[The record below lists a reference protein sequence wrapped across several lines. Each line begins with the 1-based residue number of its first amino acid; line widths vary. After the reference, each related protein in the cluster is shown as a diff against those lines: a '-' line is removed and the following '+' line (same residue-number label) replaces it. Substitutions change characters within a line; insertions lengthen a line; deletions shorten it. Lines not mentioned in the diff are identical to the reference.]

1 MLENISEKT
10 QLIITIIVL
19 AVLFFAVVKNNTRNK
34 EKRYDRKSRNFRKN
48 FYDRRKQQNQNDK
61 KEINK

>member
-34 EKRYDRKSRNFRKN
+34 EKRYDRKSRDFRKN
-48 FYDRRKQQNQNDK
+48 FYDRRKEQNQTDK
-61 KEINK
+61 NETN